1 MARDLLKKF
10 RGIHLFLFLT
20 CIYALYKSVSWIP
33 AVEGDGVMLPQ
44 AIALAEGK
52 LLYLDIFEQYGTL
65 VPLVQFPFLK
75 IFGYKII
82 VIRYIGIFVILLVA
96 LLSYLII
103 SKISSKKIA
112 TLSSLLVISSQ
123 PSWNVFNNKTWPI
136 ENLVWFNSYGLLFY
150 LLTFYLLIKIKTND
164 QGIYTYVLIALAA
177 FASFLGAN
185 ARVDLIFPNLFF
197 LTYVAIFSNYGKRI
211 KYIYII
217 ISALCYITFLIFL
230 EKTKT
235 LNYFFEQLFMP
246 TLNGDNK
253 AVFSAPPEF
262 YLKNIFTQIV
272 SCTILFGLLYL
283 TFYKIAKFKS
293 QALFM
298 VSFLLFITFLSK
310 DLINLFN
317 PPSKINSFMYL
328 VTSDFILSY
337 ITLLIFSS
345 LFIVTSLTLQK
356 KWTTTDQDEGHIKIL
371 YYCFPLTLLPTLH
384 NLSLFYQYMIF
395 SPFLISFLHF
405 VETNY
410 RSNKVTYSR
419 ITSLISA
426 FAISLTICSISIFFV
441 AESKM
446 TYSYKYPTLQGMVD
460 SDKSNVKVIESQL
473 YYIDKLVKGN
483 NLSIDCGAAL
493 FSVSKYGYVVNSRYP
508 SLVVSKT
515 HNLLKDSYNDSKTVY
530 FLCGISQNDVDNLL
544 SNSKIKILAKLPY
557 FEKNYSVFYTKLD

>member
-1 MARDLLKKF
+1 MVRDLLKKF
-10 RGIHLFLFLT
+10 RGIYLFLFLI

-82 VIRYIGIFVILLVA
+82 VIRYIGMVVILLVA

-217 ISALCYITFLIFL
+217 TSALCYITFLMFL
-230 EKTKT
+230 VKTKT
-235 LNYFFEQLFMP
+235 MSYFFEQLFMP

-253 AVFSAPPEF
+253 AVFSAPLEF
-262 YLKNIFTQIV
+262 YLKNIFTQII
-272 SCTILFGLLYL
+272 SCTILFVLLYL
-283 TFYKIAKFKS
+283 TFYKITKYKS

-317 PPSKINSFMYL
+317 PPNKINSFMYL

-345 LFIVTSLTLQK
+345 LFIVTSLTMRK
-356 KWTTTDQDEGHIKIL
+356 KWNTTNQAEGYTKIL

-410 RSNKVTYSR
+410 RNNKVTYLR

-426 FAISLTICSISIFFV
+426 FAISLTICSTSIFFV

-460 SDKSNVKVIESQL
+460 SDKSNLKVIESQL

-493 FSVSKYGYVVNSRYP
+493 FSVSKNGYVVNSRYP
-508 SLVVSKT
+508 SLVVSET
-515 HNLLKDSYNDSKTVY
+515 HNLLKDSHNDSKTVY
-530 FLCGISQNDVDNLL
+530 FLCGISQKDVDNLV

-557 FEKNYSVFYTKLD
+557 FEKNYSVFYTKLA